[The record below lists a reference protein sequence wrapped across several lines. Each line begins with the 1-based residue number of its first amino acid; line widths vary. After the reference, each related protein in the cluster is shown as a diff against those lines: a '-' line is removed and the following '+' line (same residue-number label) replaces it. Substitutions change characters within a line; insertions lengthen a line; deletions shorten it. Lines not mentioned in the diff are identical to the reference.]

1 MMIVNG
7 KEIKTYGAVPDE
19 AFKDGVLEKHLK
31 ENMQKSVLRVDEHI
45 NINKLLL
52 ELKDAYECQIQFIAL
67 EIDMYIRRFPD
78 NNYPKVA
85 WNLWNKIDFK
95 SNDDYW
101 SFISGLK
108 DDAKIQTDENL
119 YPTFGY

>member
-1 MMIVNG
+1 MMRVNG
-7 KEIKTYGAVPDE
+7 KEVNINGPVPDE
-19 AFKDGVLEKHLK
+19 VFKPEVLKK
-31 ENMQKSVLRVDEHI
+31 IKDMRKKSVLRVDEHI

>member
-1 MMIVNG
+1 MMRVNG
-7 KEIKTYGAVPDE
+7 KEVNINGPVPDE
-19 AFKDGVLEKHLK
+19 VFKPEVLKK
-31 ENMQKSVLRVDEHI
+31 IKDMRKKSVLRVDEHI

-78 NNYPKVA
+78 NDYPKVA
-85 WNLWNKIDFK
+85 WNLWNKVDFK

-108 DDAKIQTDENL
+108 EDAKILTTQNL